1 MEKMEGKYY
10 DKSSLVQV
18 ARQEHFC
25 VVHTSDLFG
34 HTLVKGACTTN
45 LRAMDI
51 FAILGTGL
59 EVGGQLAK
67 ETFYLVNGFMKA
79 ADSPVIEGQMKCKIC
94 ATCLQKE
101 TFCNFF
107 LW

>member
-1 MEKMEGKYY
+1 M
-10 DKSSLVQV
+10 
-18 ARQEHFC
+18 
-25 VVHTSDLFG
+25 
-34 HTLVKGACTTN
+34 VKGACTTN

-79 ADSPVIEGQMKCKIC
+79 ADSPLIEGQMKCKIC

-107 LW
+107 LWLFPSSYFFSPFTGYSFLNE